1 MPVVVSP
8 DDGTTGNKCPAAG
21 GGDTNKCH
29 SVEHGGVDTVNMG
42 PNLSHLG
49 THGPPQSFYS
59 ITLTITWMM
68 LYCSGN
74 LVQVSTHSVKFELF
88 F

>member
-1 MPVVVSP
+1 MPVVVPP

-42 PNLSHLG
+42 PNLSHLA
-49 THGPPQSFYS
+49 THGR
-59 ITLTITWMM
+59 TI
-68 LYCSGN
+68 
-74 LVQVSTHSVKFELF
+74 FLF
-88 F
+88 NYADNNMDDALLLW